1 MDERKTTIDTAQS
14 MTRRGAA
21 RLGVAALVAT
31 AIGSLSLTHVAA
43 REAERGD
50 DRGRHHR
57 RRRRHHR

>member
-1 MDERKTTIDTAQS
+1 MDEKKTATDSAQS
-14 MTRRGAA
+14 VTRREAA

-31 AIGSLSLTHVAA
+31 AIGSLSLTRVAA

-57 RRRRHHR
+57 HRRRHR

>member
-1 MDERKTTIDTAQS
+1 MAQNKIPTDSAQS
-14 MTRRGAA
+14 VTRREAA

-31 AIGSLSLTHVAA
+31 AIGSLSLTRVAA

-57 RRRRHHR
+57 HRRRHR